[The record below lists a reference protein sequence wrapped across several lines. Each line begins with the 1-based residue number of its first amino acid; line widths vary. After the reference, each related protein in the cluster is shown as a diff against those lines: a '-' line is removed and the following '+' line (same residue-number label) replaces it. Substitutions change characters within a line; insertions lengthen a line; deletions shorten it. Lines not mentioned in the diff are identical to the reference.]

1 MLLHL
6 DAERL
11 ELAETD
17 VHALLHLHL
26 VRIQVVVLAPTTA
39 ILTILGS
46 EFENAVALDAIGAP
60 FPVSTGPTEETALSH
75 LQVSRLALALSLF
88 MLRLEDPILVEL
100 STILQL
106 LLAPGW
112 LHGVK
117 CLGCDAY

>member
-17 VHALLHLHL
+17 VHVLLHLHL
-26 VRIQVVVLAPTTA
+26 IRIEVVVLAPAA
-39 ILTILGS
+39 ILTLLGS
-46 EFENAVALDAIGAP
+46 EFQNAIALDAEGAS
-60 FPVSTGPTEETALSH
+60 FPVSTCPTKEAALSQ
-75 LQVSRLALALSLF
+75 LQVRRLALALSRF
-88 MLRLEDPILVEL
+88 MLRLKDSILVQL